1 MGGRRFTRRVFVQV
15 SYVDLNCFALKK
27 DLNCFPM
34 LTECAMQKV
43 MPVCSFKKK
52 NNRESNA
59 SLALATLC
67 KAG

>member
-52 NNRESNA
+52 
-59 SLALATLC
+59 
-67 KAG
+67 